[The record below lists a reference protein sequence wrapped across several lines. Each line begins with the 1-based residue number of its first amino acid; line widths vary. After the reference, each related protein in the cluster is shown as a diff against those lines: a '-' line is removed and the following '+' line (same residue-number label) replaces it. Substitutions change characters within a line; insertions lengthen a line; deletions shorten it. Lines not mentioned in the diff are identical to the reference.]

1 MISDEIFRGRLFMAN
16 FFLYVIAP
24 SAAPVEFR
32 SVASS
37 TDSVSLAWV
46 VCINFTLD
54 KYLFIP
60 VIFGTKYS
68 RMDQVKFVGDSLQ
81 KTCRPYHFKFLKAVF
96 HKFYLV
102 HS

>member
-54 KYLFIP
+54 KYLFISN
-60 VIFGTKYS
+60 VIFGIKYS
-68 RMDQVKFVGDSLQ
+68 RMDQVKLVGDSL
-81 KTCRPYHFKFLKAVF
+81 
-96 HKFYLV
+96 
-102 HS
+102 